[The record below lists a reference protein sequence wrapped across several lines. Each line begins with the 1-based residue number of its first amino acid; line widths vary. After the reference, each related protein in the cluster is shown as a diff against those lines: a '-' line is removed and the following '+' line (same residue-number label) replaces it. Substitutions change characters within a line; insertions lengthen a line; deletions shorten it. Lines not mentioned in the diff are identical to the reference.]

1 MEDLG
6 KKEKTEI
13 NIRTITMY
21 VVLAVLW
28 IIFTCLTS
36 SNFTDFQSSFISPRN
51 LSNLLRQ
58 MSVIGI
64 MACGMV
70 LVIVTGG
77 IDLAQGSVMGFLGCV
92 AAALQV
98 WHGMD
103 TAQVIL
109 IVILL
114 GIAIGFLQG
123 AIIAYTGV
131 VAFIV
136 TLGGQLVFRG
146 GILKVTNGTTIAPL
160 KDSLLFF
167 GQAYV
172 SKTGTTVIAVAAIL
186 LLLLNELKRRS
197 DKRKYNILTETTAKM
212 LLRWILYSVGVIIV
226 LLVLNSYHGLPVP
239 VLILL
244 LCVLAY
250 TFIAEKTTYGR
261 SLYAIGGNLEAAK
274 YAGINVKRNLTI
286 VYCLNGIMAG
296 IAGIVLAARLNA
308 GTTSAGLNM
317 ELDSIAAAVI
327 GGTSMTGG
335 VGKVAGA
342 IIGALIMG
350 TIDNGMSMMNLDAY
364 YQYIVKGLI
373 LVAAVWFDVWTQT
386 RKAK

>member
-13 NIRTITMY
+13 NIRTVTMY

-28 IIFTCLTS
+28 IVFTCLTS

-261 SLYAIGGNLEAAK
+261 SLYAIGCNLEAAK

-386 RKAK
+386 RKAR